1 MKIGYNEACGLGCS
15 TLDEDLRLT
24 EAAGFDIIEIRY
36 DMLRDY
42 LTTHTIGELEEFF
55 ATSSVR
61 PGPLNATY
69 IYPEFLSENDDGAR
83 RDALLSEFITGCT
96 VAQRIGAPSIVV
108 VPPLQRD
115 PQGGP
120 YVGSVEDTN
129 RECVRILSQLADI
142 AADYGVGISFEPV
155 GFDRSSVRSIA
166 QASQIVAAVN
176 RPNVGFTIDS
186 YNIFLNGGSND
197 FSAIAEMDGSLIHV
211 AHLMNADD
219 VPESERSQDKRC
231 FPGPGA
237 VDLDA
242 FLTALKESGF
252 DGIVSVETFR
262 PEYWE
267 KSPEWVVKS
276 AFTTTRD
283 CLEINNCL

>member
-15 TLDEDLRLT
+15 TLEQDLRLT
-24 EAAGFDIIEIRY
+24 EEAGFDIIEIRY

-42 LTTHTIGELEEFF
+42 LTTHTVSELEKYF

-69 IYPEFLSENDDGAR
+69 IYPEFLSARDDVAR
-83 RDALLSEFITGCT
+83 RDALLSEFMMGCS

-115 PQGGP
+115 PEGGP
-120 YVGSVEDTN
+120 YVGSIEETN

-142 AADYGVGISFEPV
+142 AADYGIGISFEPV
-155 GFDRSSVRSIA
+155 GFERSSVRSIE
-166 QASQIVAAVN
+166 QAEEIVGAVD

-197 FSAIAEMDGSLIHV
+197 FSAIARMDGKRIHV

-219 VPESERSQDKRC
+219 VPAGERAQSKRC
-231 FPGPGA
+231 FPGEGA
-237 VDLDA
+237 VDLAA
-242 FLTALKESGF
+242 FLAALKESGF
-252 DGIVSVETFR
+252 DGTVSVETFR
-262 PEYWE
+262 PQYWQE
-267 KSPEWVVKS
+267 TPEWVVS
-276 AFTTTRD
+276 TAHEATRSCLAAND
-283 CLEINNCL
+283 CL